1 MYYIDLLIHFITW
14 HEKISFHNNT
24 LGQTYWSAQMLK
36 EMKLLDVK
44 KLYPALSRPAGNE
57 RGS

>member
-1 MYYIDLLIHFITW
+1 MYYTDLLIHFITW

-44 KLYPALSRPAGNE
+44 K
-57 RGS
+57 